1 MIERLR
7 KMKKSNL
14 FTKLFELTLVLLLIY
29 ILEIVIFRWQ
39 PNIKIFIALTVIVCL
54 SVYLKN
60 YFLVKE
66 VKDNSNISGMF
77 LFYTVSYFL
86 TLLLVTSVFRGQN
99 VTIKPNNNTINLL
112 PVSNTINDIKL
123 VVATKNLRLLNT
135 IVCNVLMFV
144 PFAYLLPRIKKSIN
158 MPMAIAIILA
168 LSSILECCQ
177 FIFEIGVLDIDDII
191 LNTFGAAI
199 LYPLLNKSKVA
210 KIIDKF
216 FLFKTET
223 FSFMDYLL
231 AFIVIVAMV
240 LLFINL
246 ILSYWQL
253 N

>member
-1 MIERLR
+1 M
-7 KMKKSNL
+7 
-14 FTKLFELTLVLLLIY
+14 
-29 ILEIVIFRWQ
+29 
-39 PNIKIFIALTVIVCL
+39 
-54 SVYLKN
+54 
-60 YFLVKE
+60 
-66 VKDNSNISGMF
+66 
-77 LFYTVSYFL
+77 
-86 TLLLVTSVFRGQN
+86 
-99 VTIKPNNNTINLL
+99 
-112 PVSNTINDIKL
+112 
-123 VVATKNLRLLNT
+123 VATKNLRLLNT
-135 IVCNVLMFV
+135 IVCNVFMFV

-158 MPMAIAIILA
+158 MPKAIVIILS
-168 LSSILECCQ
+168 LSSTLECCQ
-177 FIFEIGVLDIDDII
+177 FMFGIGVLDIDDII

-199 LYPLLNKSKVA
+199 LYPLLNKSKFA

>member
-29 ILEIVIFRWQ
+29 ILEIVVFSWQ
-39 PNIKIFIALTVIVCL
+39 SNIKIFIALTVIVCL

-66 VKDNSNISGMF
+66 GKDNSNVSGMF
-77 LFYTVSYFL
+77 LFYTVIYFL

-99 VTIKPNNNTINLL
+99 ITIKPNNRTINLL
-112 PVSNTINDIKL
+112 PVLNTINDIKL

-158 MPMAIAIILA
+158 MPKAIAIILA

-177 FIFEIGVLDIDDII
+177 FIFGIGVLDIDDII
-191 LNTFGAAI
+191 LNTFGVAI

-240 LLFINL
+240 LLFVTL

>member
-7 KMKKSNL
+7 KMKKINL

-77 LFYTVSYFL
+77 LFYTVIYFL

-112 PVSNTINDIKL
+112 L
-123 VVATKNLRLLNT
+123 
-135 IVCNVLMFV
+135 
-144 PFAYLLPRIKKSIN
+144 AYLLPRIKKSIN

-177 FIFEIGVLDIDDII
+177 FIFGIGGLDIDDII

>member
-29 ILEIVIFRWQ
+29 ILEIVIFCWQ

-77 LFYTVSYFL
+77 LFYTVIYFL

-112 PVSNTINDIKL
+112 PVLNTINDIKL

-135 IVCNVLMFV
+135 IVCNVFMFV

-158 MPMAIAIILA
+158 MPKAIVIILA
-168 LSSILECCQ
+168 LSSTLECCQ
-177 FIFEIGVLDIDDII
+177 FMFGIGVLDIDDII

-199 LYPLLNKSKVA
+199 LYPLLNKSKFA